1 MAIQEGP
8 VGYIAACGWSR
19 QVWLPNPNLNPSP
32 NPNPNPNPNQVWL
45 WSDLATETEGR
56 FQMPCLRAFS
66 GHAEDVLCA
75 SFAAPNV
82 LATGGY
88 DGLILVWNLDSGALK
103 GKL

>member
-1 MAIQEGP
+1 
-8 VGYIAACGWSR
+8 
-19 QVWLPNPNLNPSP
+19 
-32 NPNPNPNPNQVWL
+32 
-45 WSDLATETEGR
+45 
-56 FQMPCLRAFS
+56 MPCLRAFS